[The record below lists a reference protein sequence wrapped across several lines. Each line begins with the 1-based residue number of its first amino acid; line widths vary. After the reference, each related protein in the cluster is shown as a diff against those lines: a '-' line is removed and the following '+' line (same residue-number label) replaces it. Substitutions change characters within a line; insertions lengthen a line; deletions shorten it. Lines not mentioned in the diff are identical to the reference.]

1 MTRAT
6 MADMD
11 TTRRRLI
18 DLSHPIVEGMTTYP
32 GLPGP
37 ELSDHLTRDEAE
49 EHYGAGVTFH
59 IGRISMVA
67 NTGTYVDSPWHRY
80 ADGVDLAGLRLDR
93 LADLDGVVLRMAGV
107 GRRGVEVGDVRGLD
121 VGGRALLVHT
131 GWDRHWG
138 TGAYGVDA
146 PFVTRQAVEWLV
158 GQQVALVGIDSVNI
172 DDTDDRS
179 RPAHSLLL
187 AAGIPVVE
195 HLRGL
200 EQLPA
205 DGFRFHAV
213 PPPVERL
220 GTFAVRAYAVVG

>member
-6 MADMD
+6 MGRMD
-11 TTRRRLI
+11 STRRLV
-18 DLSHPIVEGMTTYP
+18 DLSHPVVEGMTTYP

-37 ELSDHLTRDEAE
+37 ELSDHLTRAAAE
-49 EHYGAGVTFH
+49 EQYGPGVTFH
-59 IGRISMVA
+59 VGRISMVA

-80 ADGVDLAGLRLDR
+80 PDGADLAGLRLDQV
-93 LADLDGVVLRMAGV
+93 ADLDGVVLDVTGS
-107 GRRGVEVGDVRGLD
+107 GRRRVDVGDVRGLD

-131 GWDRHWG
+131 GWDRHWR
-138 TGAYGVDA
+138 TPAYGLDA
-146 PFVTRQAVEWLV
+146 PFVTRRAVEWLV
-158 GQQVALVGIDSVNI
+158 EQQVALVGIDSVNI

-187 AAGIPVVE
+187 AAGVPLVE

-200 EQLPA
+200 EQLPGE
-205 DGFRFHAV
+205 GFRFHAV
-213 PPPVERL
+213 PPPVEGF